1 MREDAVHEGD
11 MTPKGPLVKAYL
23 FEGDCHEFFLH
34 ETPAFGDIEVLVPE
48 KMLQLWK
55 ETMLIA
61 VEDVE
66 AHKQSVQTD
75 CHDRLALPGSD
86 SDLPGRGTSGET
98 QTERL

>member
-1 MREDAVHEGD
+1 M
-11 MTPKGPLVKAYL
+11 
-23 FEGDCHEFFLH
+23 
-34 ETPAFGDIEVLVPE
+34 PE

-55 ETMLIA
+55 ETQHAFEVMQETMLIA